1 MKIKIGNFNFVNDSP
16 DEITRNI
23 EANQL
28 DYFFLDGKENTL
40 FTEDSYYFDNAREEK
55 VKNIEEFNFER
66 ELLKKYK
73 VINYPKEIKNQIN
86 SFIEEK
92 SIEKF
97 IDKDYSRYDL
107 YNNISVDD
115 IISLQNDKE
124 YSFRYGSIF
133 TKDIQNNRIKI
144 NEFMYNPYSE
154 KIDNLEE
161 MYEKG
166 IFRNQIKA
174 NLILLE
180 IENNQAPRFINTILK
195 IDEFYNGKQTINV
208 LLKKDDKIKINSVI
222 GNLLEL
228 RNNNISLSFSVEYE
242 YKKLFNKEKVKLEDL
257 RGISY
262 GKNILEINPKDFINL
277 KEQIAIDISDKFKFK
292 LDEIKEKIEDE
303 FIEYRFKCE
312 KDINKRDIP
321 YQLEVALDEI
331 VKIEFNNNI
340 IKEKIENNT
349 YIEEQDGSLQDMPEW
364 YSKKLE
370 EIFEKNDLY
379 KSLIQAEDVYK
390 AIEIAKELNDDEL
403 LDILNEEVE
412 KLEEEEEEYE

>member
-180 IENNQAPRFINTILK
+180 IENNQAPKFINTILK

-242 YKKLFNKEKVKLEDL
+242 YKKLFDKEKVKLEDL

-277 KEQIAIDISDKFKFK
+277 KEQIAIDIPDKFKFK
-292 LDEIKEKIEDE
+292 LDEIKEKIEEE
-303 FIEYRFKCE
+303 FREYRYKCE

-321 YQLEVALDEI
+321 YQLEVALNNI

-349 YIEEQDGSLQDMPEW
+349 YIEEKDGTLQDMPEW
-364 YSKKLE
+364 YSKELE
-370 EIFEKNDLY
+370 QIFEKNDLY
-379 KSLIQAEDVYK
+379 KSLVQAEDVYE

-403 LDILNEEVE
+403 LDILNEEQE
-412 KLEEEEEEYE
+412 ALDDEEEEI